1 MIGVWPRHSV
11 LIIVRDVWE
20 WERSEPN
27 WELLVDDECKVGA
40 LLTLPPPH
48 RWSQEQPTQSYISP
62 VSVSPATCTIITP
75 LISTLICRHHQTVS
89 PDCVTTLQTRPPIFT
104 LVTPTIDW
112 YRSYLLNSLTTIQTV
127 QTALFPVSD
136 SAQEI
141 FLDSNIFREQ
151 LRRQIR
157 FHKRS
162 TSFYS
167 CCFSRSNFNNIDQA
181 YGLQNWE
188 CRPGWGLA
196 SQ

>member
-11 LIIVRDVWE
+11 LITVRDVWE
-20 WERSEPN
+20 CERSEPN

-62 VSVSPATCTIITP
+62 VSSLTRHLHHHNTTHINIDLSP
-75 LISTLICRHHQTVS
+75 S

-162 TSFYS
+162 TSFHS

>member
-20 WERSEPN
+20 CERSEPN

-40 LLTLPPPH
+40 LLTLPPP
-48 RWSQEQPTQSYISP
+48 
-62 VSVSPATCTIITP
+62 P
-75 LISTLICRHHQTVS
+75 LITGTTNTVIHISSLCLTRHLHHHNTTHINIDLSPS

-188 CRPGWGLA
+188 CRPRWCLA